1 MIVLVKEE
9 SPQINDTLNII
20 INEDEIATG
29 KVEAIL
35 EQLKTLV
42 EFMKEVMATPG
53 RILKLE
59 QKFDRFN
66 KLAII

>member
-1 MIVLVKEE
+1 MHFVIIRITGAWMIVLVKEE

-35 EQLKTLV
+35 E
-42 EFMKEVMATPG
+42 
-53 RILKLE
+53 
-59 QKFDRFN
+59 
-66 KLAII
+66 